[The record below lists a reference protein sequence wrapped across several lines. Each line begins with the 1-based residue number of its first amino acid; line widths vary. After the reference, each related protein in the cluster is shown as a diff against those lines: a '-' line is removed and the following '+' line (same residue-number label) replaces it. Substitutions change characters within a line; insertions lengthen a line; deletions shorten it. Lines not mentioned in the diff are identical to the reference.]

1 MESGILSIRG
11 MTCAACAQRIE
22 KTVQKL
28 PGISQA
34 TVNLASEKLFVEYDP
49 GVLSLSAIKEAVAK
63 IGYEIVEKTDNT
75 SATIL
80 IGGMTCAACAQR
92 VEKAVK
98 KLAGILDDSVGTG
111 LFSHLP

>member
-34 TVNLASEKLFVEYDP
+34 TVNLASEKL
-49 GVLSLSAIKEAVAK
+49 LW
-63 IGYEIVEKTDNT
+63 N
-75 SATIL
+75 
-80 IGGMTCAACAQR
+80 MTGCVVIA
-92 VEKAVK
+92 
-98 KLAGILDDSVGTG
+98 
-111 LFSHLP
+111 P